1 MKTSVNTILLI
12 VLFATVLKAE
22 SNYEQAMKDAM
33 NTMNRAASVDDFQRA
48 ANQFDRISDMAMDN
62 WLPFYHS
69 AYASVMMAAMEQ
81 DPAKKD
87 TYLDAA
93 QQNLDA
99 LGKMDHD
106 ATERM
111 ALEGFL
117 IMIRMSVDPARG
129 VELGTK
135 CAMMVNQAYAMN
147 NQNPRAV
154 LMLGQFNHGSAKY
167 MGGDTSEA
175 CAMFDTAMQLFD
187 QAESDRIENF
197 MPVWGKEM
205 AMMMQRQCQE

>member
-1 MKTSVNTILLI
+1 MKTSVNIILLI
-12 VLFATVLKAE
+12 VLFAASSKAE
-22 SNYEQAMKDAM
+22 NKYEQAMKDAM
-33 NTMNRAASVDDFQRA
+33 NTMNQAASVDDFQRA
-48 ANQFDRISDMAMDN
+48 ANQFDRIADATNDN

-99 LGKMDHD
+99 LDKLEHD

-129 VELGTK
+129 AELGQK

-154 LMLGQFNHGSAKY
+154 LMLAQFNHGSAKY

-187 QAESDRIENF
+187 QPEVDKMEDF

-205 AMMMQRQCQE
+205 TMMMQQQCQE